1 MNQATTNSI
10 FNGLPYKLKKN
21 PEFEGIRAWVNSQKK
36 KAKWFIYIILF
47 ALVAQIGLLVA
58 TGFKSW
64 DSIFLVGSLLF
75 GVVFFIRRQSQFD
88 VSDDEITAFI
98 ESRKTSK

>member
-1 MNQATTNSI
+1 MSQATTSPI

-21 PEFEGIRAWVNSQKK
+21 PEFEEIKTWANSQKK
-36 KAKWFIYIILF
+36 RSKWFIYLF
-47 ALVAQIGLLVA
+47 LFGLVTQLGLLAV

-64 DSIFLVGSLLF
+64 DSHFLTGSFLF
-75 GVVFFIRRQSQFD
+75 GVIFFIRRQSQLD

-98 ESRKTSK
+98 ESQKTGE